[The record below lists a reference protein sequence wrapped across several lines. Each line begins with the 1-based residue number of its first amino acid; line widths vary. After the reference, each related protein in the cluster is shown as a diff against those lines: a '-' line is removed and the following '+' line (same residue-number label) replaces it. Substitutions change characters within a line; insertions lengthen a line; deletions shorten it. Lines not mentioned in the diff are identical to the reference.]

1 MNEEYDVIV
10 LGTGLTQCILSDIM
24 DWNCYQGGERASMTP
39 IFNDWK
45 ICIKVIPFSIY
56 YYIHSIAILFS
67 RFSSFSTN
75 SANFR
80 LGPPESFLLF
90 DSRGLREGKTYIYF
104 LPQWVIENYK
114 VVGVK
119 SEGEAARCKR
129 LVRDPSYVPN
139 RVTKVSQVMCVICIL
154 SHPIKDTNDAN
165 SCQIIF
171 PQNQVD
177 RKCDIYVLE
186 PNEPE
191 KEIQPAAEI
200 LQPID
205 QTFVSISDLYAPT
218 DVGTESQ
225 IFISRTYDSTTHFET
240 TCNDIRISTRE

>member
-24 DWNCYQGGERASMTP
+24 SVNG
-39 IFNDWK
+39 K
-45 ICIKVIPFSIY
+45 KVYLETGRCLQLHQTRSLIDAY
-56 YYIHSIAILFS
+56 V
-67 RFSSFSTN
+67 N
-75 SANFR
+75 
-80 LGPPESFLLF
+80 
-90 DSRGLREGKTYIYF
+90 RE
-104 LPQWVIENYK
+104 QWVIENYK